1 MVDLQKILH
10 RGMYVSNSRYMFYF
24 NNKKSCPMYTMM
36 FYFLIAEN
44 GEVWNRII
52 MDTRIKYTKE
62 IWTVN

>member
-1 MVDLQKILH
+1 
-10 RGMYVSNSRYMFYF
+10 MYLSNSRYMFYF

-44 GEVWNRII
+44 GEVWNRLI